1 MYTQDIIIDE
11 LSRHFNILHWVPR
24 IPEDP
29 AQVEQYE
36 HMLASTRKD
45 AFDDRD
51 RYVVIHADVDYFLP
65 GVPYGLCM
73 YNLIRSFQCADI
85 DLERLVIV
93 TTDLG
98 GGENLLCQIRPL
110 TLNKHLPTVINIAG
124 NGGTWMQ
131 LPNTRGVDELDINRI
146 EKHAVCLMRMARVH
160 RNLCYHMIEQ
170 AGIKDRIA
178 IRYR

>member
-11 LSRHFNILHWVPR
+11 LSRHFNILHWIPR
-24 IPEDP
+24 MPEDP

-45 AFDDRD
+45 PFDDRD
-51 RYVVIHADVDYFLP
+51 RYVVIHMDVDYFLP

-85 DLERLVIV
+85 DLERLVMV
-93 TTDLG
+93 TTDQSA
-98 GGENLLCQIRPL
+98 ENLLCQIRPL
-110 TLNKHLPTVINIAG
+110 THSDRLPTVIDIDG
-124 NGGTWMQ
+124 TGGSWLRRPHTKGI
-131 LPNTRGVDELDINRI
+131 NELDTNRI
-146 EKHAVCLMRMARVH
+146 EKHAVCLMRMERVH
-160 RNLCYHMIEQ
+160 RNVCYHRIKQ
-170 AGIKDRIA
+170 AGIEDRIA